1 MDTNIITQTLQNDIQ
16 SGLLTPGTVLKQE
29 ELAARF
35 GVSRQP
41 VRHALERLRTS
52 GLLEKRPDRS
62 LAVVGLRAKDVREL
76 SQIRIALEQNA
87 LMLSAPNLTASNLRK
102 ARRLNE
108 DLFEEED
115 PETLA
120 ELDRDFHQTLY
131 GGCGNERLLKMIADL
146 RNEARRAY
154 ALQPIG
160 SQPRRVFY
168 EEHNRILSALAA
180 DDIAAACDVLSTHI
194 GITAGTLIPIDGTS
208 GQNPH
213 PTSDRTPS

>member
-1 MDTNIITQTLQNDIQ
+1 MITQTLQNDIQ

-41 VRHALERLRTS
+41 IRHALERLRTS

-62 LAVVGLRAKDVREL
+62 LAVTGLMARDVKEL
-76 SQIRIALEQNA
+76 AQIRIALETTA
-87 LMLSAPNLTASNLRK
+87 LTLSAPNLDASALRK

-108 DLFEEED
+108 DLFEEES
-115 PETLA
+115 PEILA

-131 GGCGNERLLKMIADL
+131 GACGNERLIKMIADL

-154 ALQPIG
+154 ALQPIR
-160 SQPRRVFY
+160 SRPRSAFY
-168 EEHNRILSALAA
+168 DEHAQILAA
-180 DDIAAACDVLSTHI
+180 LTEQDIQTACDILATHI
-194 GITAGTLIPIDGTS
+194 GITAGTLIPIDQT
-208 GQNPH
+208 QATKPQ
-213 PTSDRTPS
+213 P